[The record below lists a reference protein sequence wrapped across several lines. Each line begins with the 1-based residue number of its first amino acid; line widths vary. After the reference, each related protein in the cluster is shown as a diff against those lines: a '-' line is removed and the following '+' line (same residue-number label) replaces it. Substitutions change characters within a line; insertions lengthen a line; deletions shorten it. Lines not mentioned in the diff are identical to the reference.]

1 MKSLSRGGQGA
12 AAAAELLLGRL
23 TQPAPPPPVV
33 RHAANGLCALAARD
47 PACAAALQGPLARC
61 MHTHADAAGNL
72 RHCLQSCGHRGYAA
86 ARPALPC
93 ARPHVCLRAARAE
106 W

>member
-72 RHCLQSCGHRGYAA
+72 RHCSQSCGHRG
-86 ARPALPC
+86 
-93 ARPHVCLRAARAE
+93 
-106 W
+106 